1 MYVRTSHVNVY
12 VTKSFF
18 PPSQDTV
25 RWTDVG
31 TALPLDTPLSHYK
44 ILAYDW
50 IVNAHKESP
59 STRQCNKLRTN
70 QSGLEKGDGH
80 A

>member
-31 TALPLDTPLSHYK
+31 TACHL
-44 ILAYDW
+44 ILLYLTVRFAASDW
-50 IVNAHKESP
+50 VVNAHKEKP
-59 STRQCNKLRTN
+59 FN
-70 QSGLEKGDGH
+70 
-80 A
+80 